1 MIVATVIGARPQFIK
16 ASALSRALRLHSE
29 IRELLIHT
37 GQHYDADMSS
47 VFFDELEMPAPEYSL
62 GIGSGTHGLQ
72 TGRMLEAIERVFL
85 EVTPD
90 CIVVYGDTNS
100 TLAGALSGAKLRI
113 PVAHVEAGL
122 RSFNRAMPEEI
133 NRIVVD
139 HVSDI
144 LFAPTR
150 TAVANLA
157 KEGVAEECVRCVGDV
172 MYDST
177 LFFSRKVDQKTS
189 VLKRLGLVGKDYLL
203 CTIHRAE
210 NTDNP
215 RQLHSI
221 FEGLRQ
227 VAGHIPVVVP
237 LHPRT
242 RQALERQR
250 GWADIQSALIIT
262 KPLGYFDILSLQKNA
277 CLIATDSGG
286 VQREAF
292 FCRVPCATLRYETEW
307 PELVRIGWNR
317 LVPPDSAEGVCR
329 GILESL
335 GLRGSSEDGL
345 FGDGNASMRIA
356 EALLEVCGN
365 RTTGFSSSFGCSH

>member
-1 MIVATVIGARPQFIK
+1 MKIATVLGARPQFIK
-16 ASALSRALRLHSE
+16 ASALSRALRQHSE
-29 IRELLIHT
+29 ICEVLIHT
-37 GQHYDADMSS
+37 GQHYDEDMSS
-47 VFFDELEMPAPEYSL
+47 VFFDELEMVAPEYSL

-72 TGRMLEAIERVFL
+72 TGRMLEAIERVLFQ
-85 EVTPD
+85 VKPD

-122 RSFNRAMPEEI
+122 RSFNRDMPEEI
-133 NRIVVD
+133 NRVVVD
-139 HVSDI
+139 HISDM
-144 LFAPTR
+144 LFAPTA

-157 KEGVAEECVRCVGDV
+157 SEGLPEACVRCVGDV

-177 LFFSRKVDQKTS
+177 LFFCGRVDRNTQILQT
-189 VLKRLGLVGKDYLL
+189 LGLEGKDYIL

-215 RQLHSI
+215 TQLLTI

-227 VAGHIPVVVP
+227 VASHISVVVP

-242 RQALERQR
+242 RQALQRQPS
-250 GWADIQSALIIT
+250 WTDIHAAFIVT

-277 CLIATDSGG
+277 RLIVTDSGG

-307 PELVRIGWNR
+307 PELVRVGWNR
-317 LVPPDSAEGVCR
+317 LVPPASAAGVCR

-335 GLRGSSEDGL
+335 DLKGGSEDGL

-356 EALLEVCGN
+356 DALLEMHGK
-365 RTTGFSSSFGCSH
+365 RTTRVSSFERSH